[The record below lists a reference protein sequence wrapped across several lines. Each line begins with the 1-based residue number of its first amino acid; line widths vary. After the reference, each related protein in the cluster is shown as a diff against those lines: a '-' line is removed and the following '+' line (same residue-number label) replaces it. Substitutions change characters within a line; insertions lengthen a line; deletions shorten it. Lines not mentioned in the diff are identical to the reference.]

1 MIVAFYTPTPITER
15 PKNIKTYY
23 HLEVVFINT
32 KFMKTNTVLLS
43 VLPPQDY
50 CILLRAL
57 KIRDELKNLPLWK
70 YNEPIFTLQQ
80 NYFAPVWRM
89 SPKTISLAINNLC
102 RLGLL
107 RITHQAKGV
116 CTSYQIDIDK
126 YHQLVRQ
133 AKGTRCIIK
142 TSYGKT
148 PQEIT
153 ASKALNYNISK
164 SIVKEDKRREKRKQ
178 AKEDV

>member
-1 MIVAFYTPTPITER
+1 
-15 PKNIKTYY
+15 
-23 HLEVVFINT
+23 
-32 KFMKTNTVLLS
+32 MKTNTVLLS

-57 KIRDELKNLPLWK
+57 EIRDELKSLPQWK

-89 SPKTISLAINNLC
+89 SPKTISLAINYLC
-102 RLGLL
+102 SLGLL
-107 RITHQAKGV
+107 KIIHQAKGV
-116 CTSYQIDIDK
+116 CTSYQIDMDK
-126 YHQLVRQ
+126 YHQLVKQ
-133 AKGTRCIIK
+133 AKETKCIIK

-153 ASKALNYNISK
+153 ASKALNYNVSK
-164 SIVKEDKRREKRKQ
+164 SIIKEDKRREKRKQ
-178 AKEDV
+178 VKEGI